1 MNTYLY
7 SYKQRKNKNQII
19 IKFMYFLDMYITFA
33 AEVVQK
39 NYKNK
44 LSIIVFHMKF
54 INTLNVNK

>member
-19 IKFMYFLDMYITFA
+19 IKFMYFLDIYITFA

-44 LSIIVFHMKF
+44 LSIIVLHMKF
-54 INTLNVNK
+54 INTLNVNE